1 MAKNNIFKKTKAIIL
16 ATALILSCLSLS
28 ACAGKDKDN
37 QDNPII
43 ATEQATET
51 ATEESS
57 TEAVTEASTEA
68 TEPTEA
74 TEATGATEATKPK
87 SSTATNSFQVN
98 APSNS
103 TTITNQITTPSSDQ
117 GNTSNNTTNN
127 TTPNQGNP
135 SDSSTSP
142 VQPTTPDNSTGSD
155 DEAITITDKNGVALT
170 LTNQSFVD
178 EKTGIQVSGMLPDD
192 SEMYV
197 IFTSKDFMRMSD
209 NFELT
214 IKNEV
219 YKPTADELRTRK
231 EAYNPID
238 FYSSTDWSLSTEELE
253 ADGVPCMQIYFVKDS
268 TVLDFESEFTV
279 TAPIDFRTF
288 ASSRNSDQ
296 NMFALYF
303 DNDLCEFLSTEV
315 LPADKTPANS
325 FSFKAYTPGKYCI
338 GNEEFLNKYLGYYDL
353 SMQVLRNYP
362 RNH

>member
-1 MAKNNIFKKTKAIIL
+1 MANNNFFKKTKAIIL
-16 ATALILSCLSLS
+16 TTTLILSCLSLS
-28 ACAGKDKDN
+28 ACAGDDKEN
-37 QDNPII
+37 QDNPAI
-43 ATEQATET
+43 ATESATKEC
-51 ATEESS
+51 S

-74 TEATGATEATKPK
+74 TEATEPTEATEATKPK
-87 SSTATNSFQVN
+87 SNTTTNSFQVS

-103 TTITNQITTPSSDQ
+103 TTVTNQTTTPSSNQ
-117 GNTSNNTTNN
+117 GNTSNTTTNS
-127 TTPNQGNP
+127 NQSNS

-142 VQPTTPDNSTGSD
+142 IQPNTPDNSTSSN
-155 DEAITITDKNGVALT
+155 DETITITDKNGLSIT
-170 LTNQSFVD
+170 LTKQSFVD

-288 ASSRNSDQ
+288 ASSRKSDQ

-315 LPADKTPANS
+315 LSAENTPANS

-338 GNEEFLNKYLGYYDL
+338 GNEEFLNKYLSHYDL